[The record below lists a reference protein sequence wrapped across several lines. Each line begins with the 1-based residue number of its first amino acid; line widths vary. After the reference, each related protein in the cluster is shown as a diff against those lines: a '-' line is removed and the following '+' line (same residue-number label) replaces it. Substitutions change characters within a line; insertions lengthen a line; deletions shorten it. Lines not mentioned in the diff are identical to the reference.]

1 MPWEGEC
8 PASTMRTS
16 THQPLRYPGSHEVH
30 RAAYRLMGFGGGVPH
45 TAAAPFGIITGML
58 TATGVLMYGV
68 NLLQYGKP
76 KAVAPDN
83 FDRMLSVR
91 DKALVTKLRSEG
103 KMGPEPSLM
112 SKIFGLETK
121 KA

>member
-1 MPWEGEC
+1 M
-8 PASTMRTS
+8 
-16 THQPLRYPGSHEVH
+16 
-30 RAAYRLMGFGGGVPH
+30 MGFGGGGVPH
-45 TAAAPFGIITGML
+45 TAAAPFAIITGML
-58 TATGVLMYGV
+58 TASGCLIYGI

-76 KAVAPDN
+76 KAVMPDN

-91 DKALVTKLRSEG
+91 DTALKTKLRSEG
-103 KMGPEPSLM
+103 KIGPEPSLM

>member
-1 MPWEGEC
+1 MP
-8 PASTMRTS
+8 R
-16 THQPLRYPGSHEVH
+16 
-30 RAAYRLMGFGGGVPH
+30 

-58 TATGVLMYGV
+58 TATGCLIYGV

-76 KAVAPDN
+76 KAVMPDN

-91 DKALVTKLRSEG
+91 DTALVNKLRSEG

-112 SKIFGLETK
+112 SKIFGLDSK